1 MVLTSKSYDIYFHS
15 PFIPLYRHLFLVI
28 TFMLRSDAIFMYCLS
43 LCRIMLPLSLF
54 LSFPLFLVFLSSAL
68 PLINMLS
75 FSQSVHR
82 FIAGGWQISALHE
95 VSDATGHGRRRGG
108 VRPWRTGGMEQ
119 GCPPPHPRGE
129 DEAGSSG
136 RTHRHSCHQCHRYV
150 TPHDFI
156 QSVSHLLAS
165 SNHSSSPGWEP
176 MSRSIR
182 SSIFVQFNRP
192 HSSLVSLILHYHL
205 TDRPFAIK
213 GNFWLF

>member
-108 VRPWRTGGMEQ
+108 VRPWQTGGMEQ

-156 QSVSHLLAS
+156 QSVSQLLAS
-165 SNHSSSPGWEP
+165 SNHSSSAGWEP
-176 MSRSIR
+176 MSRSTR